1 MLVSRRVMDVVVV
14 VGLRQEKSVIR
25 WPSIPEFMSVEAGLE
40 HKNMCSGF
48 GHEASGLREA
58 AT

>member
-1 MLVSRRVMDVVVV
+1 MDVVVV

-25 WPSIPEFMSVEAGLE
+25 WPSISEFMSVEAGLE